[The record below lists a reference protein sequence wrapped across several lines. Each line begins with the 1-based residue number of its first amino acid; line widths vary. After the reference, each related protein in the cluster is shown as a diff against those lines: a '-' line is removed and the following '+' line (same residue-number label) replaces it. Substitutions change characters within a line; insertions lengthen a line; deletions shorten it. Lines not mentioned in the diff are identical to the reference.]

1 MSDSQRT
8 EPNDP
13 EAQGID
19 LCLDEFGDRLTVHS
33 TQFRDFYTARMKSH
47 PEEYREKQSLT
58 EWYEEFN
65 AWLEQGMEEG
75 TIT

>member
-1 MSDSQRT
+1 MSEQGT

-19 LCLDEFGDRLTVHS
+19 LHLDEFRNRQAVHS
-33 TQFRDFYTARMKSH
+33 TGFRDFYVARMASH
-47 PEEYREKQSLT
+47 PEEYSEAQSLA

-65 AWLEQGMEEG
+65 AWLEQGMEDG